1 MKNLLLLFS
10 FLSLVTQ
17 LFSQTEVDEKSVI
30 DFKEG
35 LGFNAPDTSFGVHI
49 RFRMQNMISA
59 TTQSDNDFHIKEI
72 DARVRRLRLRLD
84 GYIRDFDITYYLQ
97 LAFSLAD
104 QDFERTHKPNIIR
117 DAIIYYHFNHD
128 FYMGFGQ
135 SKLPGNRER
144 IISSGNLQ
152 FPDRSIANSYFNI
165 DRDFGIFAYYTL
177 FPGVKPVNLKGAI
190 TTGEGRS
197 PVKSDDGLAYTGR
210 IEFLPLGQFTN
221 SGDFSEGDLEGEKNI
236 KVAVATA
243 YSFNQRAIR
252 TAGQFGYDLY
262 EPRDMKSWY
271 TDVVFKYLRF
281 AYMAEYMWRDCK
293 NPVTFSD
300 TLYSYVYPG
309 SGMNHQISYM
319 FKNKYELAARFSF
332 VNPGSKIAAYEN
344 TIENY
349 AIGVNK
355 YFVKHKGKIQGLIT
369 YKNIPSDPSKNDFTF
384 VLQVELGI

>member
-1 MKNLLLLFS
+1 MKTLLLLFC

-59 TTQSDNDFHIKEI
+59 TTQSDNDFHIKEV

-177 FPGVKPVNLKGAI
+177 FPGMKPVNLKGAI

-197 PVKSDDGLAYTGR
+197 PIKSDDGLAYTGR

-243 YSFNQRAIR
+243 YSFNQSAIR

-349 AIGVNK
+349 AMGVNK

>member
-1 MKNLLLLFS
+1 MKTLLLLFC

-59 TTQSDNDFHIKEI
+59 TTQSDNDFHIKEV

-117 DAIIYYHFNHD
+117 DAIIYYHFNRD

-177 FPGVKPVNLKGAI
+177 FPGMKPVNLKGAI

-197 PVKSDDGLAYTGR
+197 PIKSDDGLAYTGR

-319 FKNKYELAARFSF
+319 FRNKYELAARFSF